1 MIEDAQLH
9 AIRAV
14 LDRRP
19 GIYRQLGRAA
29 DYGAYLQSEH
39 SDDEEVLTEP
49 VLADLL
55 ETVLGFPPDGYFAQ
69 LSKSG
74 LKPDFTPVDLVAH
87 RFVLDAKSSNI
98 ADLDHHEAQIRSY
111 VDQRR
116 LDFGILF
123 NLREVRVYR
132 RGGTG
137 ADRDLSFRLEPVW
150 RAARGEG
157 LPLGEVDR
165 YRQFVARFAYQA
177 LDTQQRIVRIRQAT
191 SWRQLEATGETAVI
205 DVEYLVD
212 RLRDLSASLADDA
225 AAQEEQLSR
234 SIRFNP
240 GLEPAIVAELG
251 TLANEIEPGTDPNT
265 LPANIGDFR
274 DGAGLARRVWQQY
287 LLRVSQ
293 LALTRIL
300 LYRSWEDSGF
310 VDEKLYDGGFGVV
323 YERVGRQISA
333 VLTEA
338 FDAGRGRYP
347 WLYGAASTYDWYRP
361 RDEALV
367 DVLYTLLPVPLGKLD
382 ADVLGGL
389 YESYVDEI
397 DRDRLGQFYTPRSV
411 VRFML
416 DRVGAS
422 GADGLFRLEGD
433 SRRPRTV
440 LDFATGSGG
449 FLVEVARRVVDVVG
463 GGGAE
468 DVDDGLAALVSGLHG
483 CEISPFPYYLTEV
496 NLLLQVSRLL
506 GRLRTLGAPQPPPF
520 TLGVVHRD
528 TLEARTGGVDPL
540 THEPE
545 TLVRDPRFGLAPL
558 DDAKGAAF
566 ERISSPGTFDLVVG
580 NPPYV
585 FEANNR
591 AVFQRLRQLPGWRHT
606 YRGKSD
612 YLYYFLWLAS
622 EQVAEGGR
630 VAVITPAGW
639 MNAGDAAWLRER
651 LASTLRIDE
660 MFLFG
665 SARLFAPEHDDVRDP
680 RRAQAPTVESL
691 IFIATKTEAPPR
703 HHVRVAVLEDE
714 RALARALTGK
724 ADARRADREPMLAT
738 MAARLSGPA
747 GRRDGVL
754 VHSVRQSALG
764 AEDPWP
770 VKHNARDLASRVVR
784 HLDTALATG
793 AVEPLSRRWDI
804 FQGIQ
809 TGADA
814 LSNRVQKQARKVD
827 SEGLERLL
835 SSGAKTGYPIL
846 ELPPVRATA
855 RPWSDH
861 PELLAHSP
869 EARAILYGALDTSDD
884 TYLVWIARDDVV
896 PPSIVDALE
905 PWKPVLASRA
915 EFVRNPKRRWF
926 ETAWP
931 RDKEQMRKP
940 KVIALYRTDRG
951 RFALDETGAWQPSI
965 KSTVCTAREDN
976 MSVAYLAGLLNSELL
991 DLFYALRGKRPRDI
1005 WRNYEPKPM
1014 ARIPYRPVADVA
1026 RDHPTVTALHEP
1038 EGRVAMLDA
1047 LLAEPRDEE
1056 ILAGAL
1062 EIIVRAIAN
1071 NRTALLPHRAVAP
1084 DLRATVKNP
1093 WSTLAPSLDEA
1104 ALIAELPAAATVSA
1118 RIDPALD
1125 LTIAGDGR
1133 LGRPDFDANTLHYRF
1148 GRRTTAT
1155 VSGPEERLQLLARIT
1170 AGMRGS
1176 LAEDLAHVLLP
1187 KDLPALAA
1195 AMEARATEID
1205 RLLEEGRQLVERAER
1220 VVCRL
1225 YGLSPDVEDEVV
1237 ASAIARADDRQLDD
1251 NAD

>member
-1 MIEDAQLH
+1 VKEDAQLE

-19 GIYRQLGRAA
+19 NLYRQLGRAG
-29 DYGAYLQSEH
+29 DYGEYLTSTH
-39 SDDEEVLTEP
+39 ADDEEVLTEP

-55 ETVLGFPPDGYFAQ
+55 QTVLGFPPDGYFAQ

-98 ADLDHHEAQIRSY
+98 TVLDDHEPQIRSY

-116 LDFGILF
+116 LDFGVLF

-137 ADRDLSFRLEPVW
+137 ADSELSFRLEPVW

-157 LPLGEVDR
+157 FPLGEVER
-165 YRQFVARFAYQA
+165 FRRFATQFSHQA
-177 LDTQQRIVRIRQAT
+177 LDTDQRITRIRQAT

-212 RLRDLSASLADDA
+212 RLRDLSAVLAEDA
-225 AAQEEQLSR
+225 AAQQEQLDR
-234 SIRFNP
+234 SARFNP
-240 GLEPAIVAELG
+240 GLAPAIVAELG
-251 TLANEIEPGTDPNT
+251 TLANEIEPGANPAS
-265 LPANIGDFR
+265 LPKDLVGFR
-274 DGAGLARRVWQQY
+274 DGAGLVRRVWRQY

-310 VDEKLYDGGFGVV
+310 VDEKLYDGGFGVA
-323 YERVGRQISA
+323 YERLDRKLSE
-333 VLTEA
+333 VLVEA
-338 FDAGRGRYP
+338 FNTGHSRYP

-416 DRVGAS
+416 DRAGAVGAE
-422 GADGLFRLEGD
+422 GLFHLEAD
-433 SRRPRTV
+433 ARRPRRV

-449 FLVEVARRVVDVVG
+449 FLVEAARRIVDVVDG
-463 GGGAE
+463 GNPS
-468 DVDDGLAALVSGLHG
+468 DIDDGLDAIVSGLHG

-528 TLEARTGGVDPL
+528 TLEARTQGITPL
-540 THEPE
+540 ADEPVA
-545 TLVRDPRFGLAPL
+545 LVHDARFGLAPL
-558 DDAKGAAF
+558 DDAKAAAF
-566 ERISSPGTFDLVVG
+566 ERISDAGSFDLVVG

-591 AVFQRLRQLPGWRHT
+591 AVFQRLRQLPGWAHVQ
-606 YRGKSD
+606 RGRSD
-612 YLYYFLWLAS
+612 YLYYFVWLAS

-630 VAVITPAGW
+630 IAVITPAGW
-639 MNAGDAAWLRER
+639 MNAGDAGWLRDRIASHLR
-651 LASTLRIDE
+651 LDE

-665 SARLFAPEHDDVRDP
+665 STRLFAPEHDDARDP

-691 IFIATKTEAPPR
+691 ILIATKAPVPPR
-703 HHVRVAVLEDE
+703 HHVRVVVLEDE

-724 ADARRADREPMLAT
+724 ADARRAERQPLLAT
-738 MAARLSGPA
+738 MATRLSGPA
-747 GRRDGVL
+747 GRRDGIL
-754 VHSVRQSALG
+754 VHSVRQSTLK
-764 AEDPWP
+764 EDEPWP
-770 VKHNARDLASRVVR
+770 MKFNARDLATRVVR
-784 HLDTALATG
+784 HLDALVRSESA
-793 AVEPLSRRWDI
+793 EPLSRRWNI
-804 FQGIQ
+804 FQGVQ

-814 LSNRVQKQARKVD
+814 FSNRVQKQARKVD
-827 SEGLERLL
+827 PAGVEQLL
-835 SSGAKTGYPIL
+835 ASGARTGYPIM
-846 ELPPVRATA
+846 ELPRVRATEP
-855 RPWSDH
+855 PWSH
-861 PELLAHSP
+861 YPELLAHSV
-869 EARAILYGALDTSDD
+869 EARAILYGAVDASDD
-884 TYLVWIARDDVV
+884 TYLIWIGRGDIV
-896 PPSIVDALE
+896 PPSIERALE

-915 EFVRNPKRRWF
+915 DFVANPKRRWF
-926 ETAWP
+926 ETHRT
-931 RDKEQMRKP
+931 RDKDQMRAP

-951 RFALDETGAWQPSI
+951 RFAMDEAGTWQPSI
-965 KSTVCTAREDN
+965 KTTICTAREDG
-976 MSVAYLAGLLNSELL
+976 MSVAYLTGLLNSELL
-991 DLFYALRGKRPRDI
+991 DLFYAVRGKNPRDV

-1014 ARIPYRPVADVA
+1014 ARVPYRHVAQIAADHPVIGALRVSGDLIAECDTLLSEPRQADV
-1026 RDHPTVTALHEP
+1026 
-1038 EGRVAMLDA
+1038 
-1047 LLAEPRDEE
+1047 LA
-1056 ILAGAL
+1056 AAL
-1062 EIIVRAIAN
+1062 EIVVRAVTD
-1071 NRTALLPHRAVAP
+1071 NRTALLPHRVVAP
-1084 DLRATVKNP
+1084 ELRATIKDP

-1104 ALIAELPAAATVSA
+1104 ALIAQIPSAATISV

-1125 LTIAGDGR
+1125 PAIAGAGR
-1133 LGRPDFDANTLHYRF
+1133 LGRPELQPDALRYRF
-1148 GRRTTAT
+1148 GRAITAT
-1155 VSGPEERLQLLARIT
+1155 VTGPEDRLQLLARVT
-1170 AGMRGS
+1170 ERMRSS
-1176 LAEDLAHVLLP
+1176 LAEDLAHVVLP
-1187 KDLPALAA
+1187 KDLPAFAATLADRAA
-1195 AMEARATEID
+1195 AID

-1220 VVCRL
+1220 IVCRL
-1225 YGLSPDVEDEVV
+1225 YGVPAELEDEVV
-1237 ASAIARADDRQLDD
+1237 ASAVARADTRRPQEDE
-1251 NAD
+1251 

>member
-1 MIEDAQLH
+1 M
-9 AIRAV
+9 RAV

-19 GIYRQLGRAA
+19 NLYRQLGRAS
-29 DYGAYLQSEH
+29 DYGAYLTSIH
-39 SDDEEVLTEP
+39 ADDEEILTEP

-55 ETVLGFPPDGYFAQ
+55 LTVLGFPPDGYFAQ

-98 ADLDHHEAQIRSY
+98 TVLDDHEPQIRSY

-116 LDFGILF
+116 LDFGVLF

-132 RGGTG
+132 RGATG
-137 ADRDLSFRLEPVW
+137 ADPGLSFRLEPVW

-157 LPLGEVDR
+157 LPLGEVER
-165 YRQFVARFAYQA
+165 FRRFATQFGHQA
-177 LDTQQRIVRIRQAT
+177 LNTAQRITRIRQAT

-212 RLRDLSASLADDA
+212 RLRDLSAVLAEDA
-225 AAQEEQLSR
+225 AAQQEQLDR
-234 SIRFNP
+234 SARFNP
-240 GLEPAIVAELG
+240 ALAPAIVAELG
-251 TLANEIEPGTDPNT
+251 TLANEIEPGANPDN
-265 LPANIGDFR
+265 LPKDLVGFR

-310 VDEKLYDGGFGVV
+310 VDEKLYDGGFGIV
-323 YERVGRQISA
+323 YERLGRELSA
-333 VLTEA
+333 VLAEA
-338 FDAGRGRYP
+338 FDTGRGRYP

-411 VRFML
+411 IRFML
-416 DRVGAS
+416 DRAGAT
-422 GADGLFRLEGD
+422 GADGLFHLEGNV
-433 SRRPRTV
+433 RRPKRV

-449 FLVEVARRVVDVVG
+449 FLVEVARRIVDVVDDG
-463 GGGAE
+463 NAS
-468 DVDDGLAALVSGLHG
+468 DIDDGLDAIVSGLHG

-506 GRLRTLGAPQPPPF
+506 GRLRILGAPQPPPF

-528 TLEARTGGVDPL
+528 TLEARSQGISPL
-540 THEPE
+540 ADEPAG
-545 TLVRDPRFGLAPL
+545 LVHDPRFGLVPL
-558 DDAKGAAF
+558 DDAKAAAF
-566 ERISSPGTFDLVVG
+566 ERISHAGTFDLVIG

-591 AVFQRLRQLPGWRHT
+591 AVFQRLRQLPGWAHVQ
-606 YRGKSD
+606 RGKSD

-630 VAVITPAGW
+630 IAVITPAGW
-639 MNAGDAAWLRER
+639 MNAGDAGWLRDRMASELR
-651 LASTLRIDE
+651 LDE

-665 SARLFAPEHDDVRDP
+665 STRLFAPEHDDARDP

-691 IFIATKTEAPPR
+691 ILIATKAPVPPR

-724 ADARRADREPMLAT
+724 ADARRAEREPLLTT

-747 GRRDGVL
+747 GRRNGVL
-754 VHSVRQSALG
+754 VHSVRQSALKG
-764 AEDPWP
+764 DEPWP
-770 VKHNARDLASRVVR
+770 VKFNARDLATRVVR
-784 HLDTALATG
+784 HLDALLQAG
-793 AVEPLSRRWDI
+793 SAEPLSQRWNI
-804 FQGIQ
+804 FQGVQ

-814 LSNRVQKQARKVD
+814 FSNRVQKQARKVD
-827 SEGLERLL
+827 PAGVERLL
-835 SSGAKTGYPIL
+835 ASGARTGYPIM
-846 ELPPVRATA
+846 ELPRVRATEP
-855 RPWSDH
+855 PWSHH
-861 PELLAHSP
+861 PELLAHSF
-869 EARAILYGALDTSDD
+869 EARAILYGAVDATDD
-884 TYLVWIARDDVV
+884 TFLVWIGRDDAV
-896 PPSIVDALE
+896 PPSIEQALE
-905 PWKPVLASRA
+905 PWKPVLANRA
-915 EFVRNPKRRWF
+915 EFVRNIKRRWF

-931 RDKEQMRKP
+931 RDRKQMRAP

-951 RFALDETGAWQPSI
+951 RFAMDEKGAWQPSI
-965 KSTVCTAREDN
+965 KTTICTAREN
-976 MSVAYLAGLLNSELL
+976 GMSVAYLTGLLNSELV
-991 DLFYALRGKRPRDI
+991 DLFYAIRGKNPRDV

-1014 ARIPYRPVADVA
+1014 KRIPYRHVAEIA
-1026 RDHPTVTALHEP
+1026 ADHPAIDALRTSDALVAGCDSLLSEPREP
-1038 EGRVAMLDA
+1038 EMLA
-1047 LLAEPRDEE
+1047 A
-1056 ILAGAL
+1056 AL
-1062 EIIVRAIAN
+1062 EVVVRAIAD
-1071 NRTALLPHRAVAP
+1071 NRSVLLPHRVVAP
-1084 DLRATVKNP
+1084 ELRATVKDP

-1104 ALIAELPAAATVSA
+1104 ALIAELSSAATVSV

-1125 LTIAGDGR
+1125 LKIAGKGR
-1133 LGRPDFDANTLHYRF
+1133 LGRPELASNALRYRF
-1148 GRRTTAT
+1148 GRAVTAT
-1155 VSGPEERLQLLARIT
+1155 VTGPEDRLQLLARVT
-1170 AGMRGS
+1170 ERMRSS
-1176 LAEDLAHVLLP
+1176 LAEDLAHVVLP
-1187 KDLPALAA
+1187 KDLLAFAATLEYRAA
-1195 AMEARATEID
+1195 AID

-1220 VVCRL
+1220 LVCRL
-1225 YGLSPDVEDEVV
+1225 YEVPAELEDEVV
-1237 ASAIARADDRQLDD
+1237 ASAVARADSRRPHEDE
-1251 NAD
+1251 